1 MSNLLSQ
8 MIYAWVAG
16 GATHNFKFAMCILN
30 QLNGSKTAK
39 SELITYILYTS
50 LLTFNTRRG
59 FVGYNK
65 INSSQYV
72 PT

>member
-1 MSNLLSQ
+1 MSNLPSQ

-16 GATHNFKFAMCILN
+16 GATHNFKFAMCIPN
-30 QLNGSKTAK
+30 QLNGIMTAK

-50 LLTFNTRRG
+50 LLTLNTRRG
-59 FVGYNK
+59 FVGYK
-65 INSSQYV
+65 KNSSQYV